1 MAEGMRDDD
10 PYICGHSGCY
20 SEVDIETMRE
30 GRDYGVI
37 VFRNGAEWMVNK
49 YRRLP
54 PIFTEHHE
62 EDENQEYPT
71 ESIAYLLCRDHFV
84 LLRAEIIANRG
95 IADMDIRKI
104 MEGTR

>member
-1 MAEGMRDDD
+1 
-10 PYICGHSGCY
+10 
-20 SEVDIETMRE
+20 
-30 GRDYGVI
+30 
-37 VFRNGAEWMVNK
+37 
-49 YRRLP
+49 LP